1 LLILEVVT
9 MSNRTSLGVMFLGT
23 LVLSWTLVTAA
34 IGLAIWS
41 DRETSLTRLATWAS
55 LWLFTVVAPTLN
67 AFAVHRSLAELAVS
81 EAGGTPIDQLARLRP
96 VLLLTANMAVLS
108 AFALIFGR

>member
-1 LLILEVVT
+1 MEKRIPY
-9 MSNRTSLGVMFLGT
+9 GVMFLAT

-41 DRETSLTRLATWAS
+41 ERHSSPVRIATWAS
-55 LWLFTVVAPTLN
+55 LWIFTVLAPTLN
-67 AFAVHRSLAELAVS
+67 AFAVHRSVAALTDPGTDDLPADRLA
-81 EAGGTPIDQLARLRP
+81 QLRT

-108 AFALIFGR
+108 AFALIFG

>member
-1 LLILEVVT
+1 
-9 MSNRTSLGVMFLGT
+9 MSNRTPLGVMFLGT

-41 DRETSLTRLATWAS
+41 DRGASLTRLATWAS

-67 AFAVHRSLAELAVS
+67 AFAVHRSLAGLS
-81 EAGGTPIDQLARLRP
+81 GGDAEGTSIDQLVRLRP
-96 VLLLTANMAVLS
+96 VLLLTANMAALS
-108 AFALIFGR
+108 AFSLIFGR

>member
-1 LLILEVVT
+1 MEKRIPYGVV
-9 MSNRTSLGVMFLGT
+9 FLAT

-41 DRETSLTRLATWAS
+41 DRHTSPMRVATWAS
-55 LWLFTVVAPTLN
+55 LWIFTVVAPTLN
-67 AFAVHRSLAELAVS
+67 AFAVHRSVGALADPGIADS
-81 EAGGTPIDQLARLRP
+81 PANRLARLRP
-96 VLLLTANMAVLS
+96 VLLLTANMALLS